1 MKEPFFGCVPLKN
14 LEETMPDF
22 SPAARVS
29 RIKSSPSVAAAARVR
44 ELKAEGR
51 RILDLTV
58 GEPDFDTPPHIKAAA
73 VAAIE
78 AGETKY
84 TSVSGT
90 PALQKAILG
99 RLEYHTG
106 VRFEPDQI
114 TVGGGAKQVI
124 FLALMAT
131 LDAGDEVII
140 PAPYW
145 VSYPDMVLANDGTP
159 VIVPCTEETGFK
171 LTPEALRGAITPR
184 TKWLILNSPSNPTG
198 AVYSRQELRALAA
211 ALQDFP
217 QVNVLTDEIY
227 DEIHFGQGRIASLV
241 EVAPEL
247 RDRIFLV
254 NGVSKAY
261 AMTGWRLGYAAG
273 PAPLIAAVNK
283 LQSQMSSCPSSVSQA
298 AAAAALSGPQDFV
311 SGSVAV
317 YRDRRDAAVT
327 GLNAVDGLHCAPA
340 EGAFYAYVNCA
351 GVIGKRTPDGAEISS
366 DEDFTLYLLDAAHVA
381 TIHGSAYGLG
391 PYFRISFATSLDIIQ
406 EATAAIDKA
415 VRALS

>member
-1 MKEPFFGCVPLKN
+1 MKIRYQRQEHCVKLSQRVQRIRP
-14 LEETMPDF
+14 
-22 SPAARVS
+22 SPTLAITARAARL
-29 RIKSSPSVAAAARVR
+29 R
-44 ELKAEGR
+44 AEGR

-58 GEPDFDTPPHIKAAA
+58 GEPDFDTPQHVKE
-73 VAAIE
+73 AAITAIN

-90 PALQKAILG
+90 AVLQKAILG

-106 VRFEPDQI
+106 IRFEPDQI
-114 TVGGGAKQVI
+114 TIGGGAKQVI
-124 FLALMAT
+124 FLALMAS

-145 VSYPDMVLANDGTP
+145 VSYPDMVLANDGSP
-159 VIVPCTEETGFK
+159 VIVRCTEEAGFK
-171 LTPEALRGAITPR
+171 LTPEALREAITPR
-184 TKWLILNSPSNPTG
+184 TKWLILNAPSNPTG
-198 AVYSRQELRALAA
+198 AVYSRSELRALAA

-217 QVNVLTDEIY
+217 HVNVLTDEIY
-227 DEIHFGQGRIASLV
+227 DEIYFGQGRIASLL

-311 SGSVAV
+311 SESVAV
-317 YRDRRDAAVT
+317 YRGRRDAAVA

-351 GVIGKRTPDGAEISS
+351 GVMGKRTPDGARITS

>member
-1 MKEPFFGCVPLKN
+1 MKEPFFGCVLLKN

-73 VAAIE
+73 IAAIN

-84 TSVSGT
+84 TAVSGT
-90 PALQKAILG
+90 AVLQKAILG

-106 VRFEPDQI
+106 IRFEPNQI
-114 TVGGGAKQVI
+114 TIGGGAKQVI
-124 FLALMAT
+124 FLALMAS

-171 LTPEALRGAITPR
+171 LTPEALRNAVTPR

-198 AVYSRQELRALAA
+198 AVYNRGELRALADV
-211 ALQDFP
+211 LQEFP
-217 QVNVLTDEIY
+217 GVHVLTDEIY
-227 DEIHFGQGRIASLV
+227 DEIYFGQGRIASLV

-273 PAPLIAAVNK
+273 PAPLVAAVNK

-311 SGSVAV
+311 SESVAV
-317 YRDRRDAAVT
+317 YRDRRDAAVAE
-327 GLNAVDGLHCAPA
+327 LNAVDGLSCSPA

-351 GVIGKRTPDGAEISS
+351 GVIGKRTPDGAQISS
-366 DEDFTLYLLDAAHVA
+366 DEDFTLYLLGAAHVA

>member
-1 MKEPFFGCVPLKN
+1 
-14 LEETMPDF
+14 MPDF

-58 GEPDFDTPPHIKAAA
+58 GEPDFDTPAHIKAAA
-73 VAAIE
+73 VAAIG

-84 TSVSGT
+84 TSVTGT
-90 PALQKAILG
+90 PVLQKAILAK
-99 RLEYHTG
+99 LEYHTG
-106 VRFEPDQI
+106 IRFEADQI
-114 TVGGGAKQVI
+114 TIGGGAKQVI
-124 FLALMAT
+124 FLGLMAT

-159 VIVPCTEETGFK
+159 VIVPCPEDTGFK
-171 LTPEALRGAITPR
+171 LTPDALRNAITPR

-198 AVYSRQELRALAA
+198 AVYSRQELRALADVLA
-211 ALQDFP
+211 GFP
-217 QVNVLTDEIY
+217 HVHVLTDEIY
-227 DEIHFGQGRIASLV
+227 DEIYFGQGRMTSLIG
-241 EVAPEL
+241 VAPEL
-247 RDRIFLV
+247 KDRIFLV

-273 PAPLIAAVNK
+273 PAPLVAAVNK
-283 LQSQMSSCPSSVSQA
+283 LQSQMSSCPSSISQA

-311 SGSVAV
+311 SESVEV
-317 YRDRRDAAVT
+317 YRSRRDAAVA

-351 GVIGKRTPDGAEISS
+351 GVIGKRTPDGTEITT
-366 DEDFTLYLLDAAHVA
+366 DEEFTLYLLDAAHVA